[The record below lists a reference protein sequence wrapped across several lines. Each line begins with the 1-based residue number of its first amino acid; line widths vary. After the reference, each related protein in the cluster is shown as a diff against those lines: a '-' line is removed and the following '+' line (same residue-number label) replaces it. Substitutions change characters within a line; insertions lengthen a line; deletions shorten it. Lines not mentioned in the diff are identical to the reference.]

1 MSKHRSFFG
10 AIAVAALLVLS
21 TGHAALSNSLGGTT
35 SSTGAGALAATAGC
49 GKAPTLTSGT
59 HTIQSGGKNR
69 TFILRIPDNY
79 DNNRPTG

>member
-35 SSTGAGALAATAGC
+35 SSTVAGALASQPNVGVARA
-49 GKAPTLTSGT
+49 
-59 HTIQSGGKNR
+59 
-69 TFILRIPDNY
+69 
-79 DNNRPTG
+79 